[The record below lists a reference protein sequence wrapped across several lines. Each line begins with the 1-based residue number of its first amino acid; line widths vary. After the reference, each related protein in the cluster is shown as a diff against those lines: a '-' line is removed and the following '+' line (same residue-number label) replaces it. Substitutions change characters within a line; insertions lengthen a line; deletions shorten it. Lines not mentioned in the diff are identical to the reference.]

1 MTSRIEVAELVETTQ
16 PAGPKRRM
24 GVVAAV
30 ATLGSLLFGY
40 DTGVISGAL
49 PFMYL
54 PHGAGGLALTVGHE
68 GAIGG
73 TLTLGAAF
81 GGLIGGMMSDR
92 WGRRHNLLIL
102 AVLFVVGALGTA
114 GAPSVWVMYPFRVV
128 LGFAVGAASATVPV
142 YLSETSPKRMRGR
155 IVALDQFMIVFGQL
169 LAFSVNAAISAAHGG
184 PSLMVTADPT
194 GRLSPGT
201 YSWDTLQAMTTSHGG
216 AMTDQAFH
224 AFLTQLSVSAGS
236 GGAWRW
242 MLVVCTLP
250 AIALWIGMR
259 KMPESARW
267 HLSHGQLRETVACLK
282 QVRVEGVD
290 EPIVDEV
297 TEMVELNGEGGRLS
311 HRQQWAVVMESRW
324 TRRLLLVGIFLAVVN
339 QTTGVNTVMYY
350 APKVL
355 EFAGM
360 STQASIISQVAN
372 GVMSVIGA
380 AAGLWLIERFDRR
393 HLLIFDVTAVGV
405 CLLGIAA
412 TFGLAIAPHV
422 GQGVPKWAPILVLV
436 LTSIFM
442 LIVQSTNGTVVW
454 TMLGEMFPTRM
465 RGAMNGAAVFCG
477 WLANATITWTFPA
490 MLAGLG
496 GAGTYLTYGLV
507 NLMIALV
514 LVKVMPETKG
524 RSLEEI
530 EVEMKQRYA

>member
-1 MTSRIEVAELVETTQ
+1 MTSRTAVAKLVETTR
-16 PAGPKRRM
+16 PAGPKRRI

-92 WGRRHNLLIL
+92 WGRRHNLLTL
-102 AVLFVVGALGTA
+102 AVLFIIGALGTA
-114 GAPSVWVMYPFRVV
+114 VAPSIWVMYPFRVV

-184 PSLMVTADPT
+184 PILTVTADPS
-194 GRLSPGT
+194 GRLAPGT
-201 YSWDTLQAMTTSHGG
+201 YSWDKLQAMATSHGG
-216 AMTDQAFH
+216 TMSDEAFH
-224 AFLTQLSVSAGS
+224 TFVMQLSVSAGS

-250 AIALWIGMR
+250 AVALWI
-259 KMPESARW
+259 
-267 HLSHGQLRETVACLK
+267 
-282 QVRVEGVD
+282 

-297 TEMVELNGEGGRLS
+297 TEMVELNGEGGRLT

-324 TRRLLLVGIFLAVVN
+324 TRRLLLVGIFLAAVN

-360 STQASIISQVAN
+360 STQASIIAQVAN

-380 AAGLWLIERFDRR
+380 GAGLWLIERFDRR

-412 TFGLAIAPHV
+412 TFGFAIAPHM
-422 GQGVPKWAPILVLV
+422 GKGVPTWAPILVLV
-436 LTSIFM
+436 LMSIFM

-496 GAGTYLTYGLV
+496 GAGTYLTYGIV
-507 NLMIALV
+507 NLVIALI
-514 LVKVMPETKG
+514 LVKVMPETRG

-530 EVEMKQRYA
+530 EVEMKRRYA

>member
-1 MTSRIEVAELVETTQ
+1 
-16 PAGPKRRM
+16 
-24 GVVAAV
+24 
-30 ATLGSLLFGY
+30 
-40 DTGVISGAL
+40 
-49 PFMYL
+49 
-54 PHGAGGLALTVGHE
+54 
-68 GAIGG
+68 
-73 TLTLGAAF
+73 
-81 GGLIGGMMSDR
+81 
-92 WGRRHNLLIL
+92 
-102 AVLFVVGALGTA
+102 
-114 GAPSVWVMYPFRVV
+114 
-128 LGFAVGAASATVPV
+128 
-142 YLSETSPKRMRGR
+142 
-155 IVALDQFMIVFGQL
+155 
-169 LAFSVNAAISAAHGG
+169 
-184 PSLMVTADPT
+184 
-194 GRLSPGT
+194 
-201 YSWDTLQAMTTSHGG
+201 
-216 AMTDQAFH
+216 MTDQAFH

-436 LTSIFM
+436 LMSIFM

-477 WLANATITWTFPA
+477 WLANATIT
-490 MLAGLG
+490 
-496 GAGTYLTYGLV
+496 
-507 NLMIALV
+507 
-514 LVKVMPETKG
+514 
-524 RSLEEI
+524 
-530 EVEMKQRYA
+530 